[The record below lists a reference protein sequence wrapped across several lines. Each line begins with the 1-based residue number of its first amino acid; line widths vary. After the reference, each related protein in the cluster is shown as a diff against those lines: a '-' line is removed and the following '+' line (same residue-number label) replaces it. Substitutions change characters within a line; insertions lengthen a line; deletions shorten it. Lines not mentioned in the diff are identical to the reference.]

1 MERKFVIQDGT
12 MEKEI
17 IFNGTMMTCFMMG
30 KKVKEIDCRSV
41 QKVHV
46 ASSKLFGTMVATIH
60 YENNGKSSV
69 FPGIGGVGALP
80 TDPGFHEF
88 KAHLRTLTTHAPWTE
103 GQAGK
108 VDSSGGIVLDLV
120 FDRAPYGALSYTL
133 PPSVVV
139 FLDFILLSCLVV
151 TLPLGLYQL
160 FKGWRMRVSDQG
172 LAIVKMLPR
181 DIAFADLKAVH
192 SQPVEVTT
200 LQMGQEVGKHQILAV
215 YFEFKDGKK
224 PYKVIMQ
231 YDAAKVLFEKLE
243 KKGLAQSLNLSKK
256 AA

>member
-1 MERKFVIQDGT
+1 VIQDGT

-17 IFNGTMMTCFMMG
+17 IFNGTMMACMMMG
-30 KKVKEIDCRSV
+30 KKVKEIDCKSV

-46 ASSKLFGTMVATIH
+46 ATSKIFGTLVATIY

-80 TDPGFHEF
+80 TDPGFHDF
-88 KAHLRTLTTHAPWTE
+88 KAHLKTLTSHVPWTE

-108 VDSSGGIVLDLV
+108 VDSRGGIVLDLV
-120 FDRAPYGALSYTL
+120 FDRVPYGALSYTL
-133 PPSVVV
+133 PRSVVV
-139 FLDFILLSCLVV
+139 FIDFILLSCLVV

-160 FKGWRMRVSDQG
+160 IKGWRMRVSEDG
-172 LAIVKMLPR
+172 LAIVKMFPR
-181 DIAFADLKAVH
+181 NISFSDLKAVH

-200 LQMGQEVGKHQILAV
+200 LQLGQEIGKHQILAV

-231 YDAAKVLFEKLE
+231 YDAAKVLFDKLA
-243 KKGLAQSLNLSKK
+243 KIGLAESLNLRKK